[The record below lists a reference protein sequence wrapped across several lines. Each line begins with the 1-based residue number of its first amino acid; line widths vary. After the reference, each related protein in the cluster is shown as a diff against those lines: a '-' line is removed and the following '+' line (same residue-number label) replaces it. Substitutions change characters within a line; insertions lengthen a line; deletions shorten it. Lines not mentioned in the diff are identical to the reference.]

1 LSIEHPDKDELAFWC
16 QKVNGCDHWI
26 TKYAIAPFARLFCS
40 ISDMIGGFSKNG
52 QTLEQGQGASNF
64 QQGALVLK
72 ILIFPLNFPNT
83 GRIQALILYF

>member
-1 LSIEHPDKDELAFWC
+1 
-16 QKVNGCDHWI
+16 
-26 TKYAIAPFARLFCS
+26 
-40 ISDMIGGFSKNG
+40 MIGGFSKNG

-83 GRIQALILYF
+83 GRIQALILYFWKKSFSDKRKIFQQVKILERGSFRSPCDDVTDSEYQWRRRV